1 MTKNKITITATRYPT
16 KPDLPKIIFKREF
29 WEGVAVDFQKYAD
42 DMKRRLY
49 RIAGNGSKLEVN
61 IEKTTI

>member
-1 MTKNKITITATRYPT
+1 MPKTKITITATRYPS

-29 WEGVAVDFQKYAD
+29 WEGVTVNFNRYAE